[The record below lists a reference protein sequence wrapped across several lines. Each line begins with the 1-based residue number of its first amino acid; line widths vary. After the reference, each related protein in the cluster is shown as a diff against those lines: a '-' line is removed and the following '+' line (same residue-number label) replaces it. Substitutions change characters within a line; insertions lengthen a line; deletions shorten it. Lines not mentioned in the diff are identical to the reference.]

1 MENRRDGASLRAES
15 ASKNVALL
23 WPRIRDYCRHPF
35 AEFLGTFI
43 LVMFGDGAVAQV
55 ILSNGQGG
63 NYQSISWGWVKFSS
77 KSLLCIAY
85 SNNATGSWGY
95 VRSIH

>member
-1 MENRRDGASLRAES
+1 MENQRDGASLQAES
-15 ASKNVALL
+15 ASKKDALL
-23 WPRIRDYCRHPF
+23 WPCIRNYCRRPF

-63 NYQSISWGWVKFSS
+63 NYQSISWGWVKFSI
-77 KSLLCIAY
+77 KSLLRIAY
-85 SNNATGSWGY
+85 PNDATGSWSY
-95 VRSIH
+95 VRNIH